1 MQIPTWR
8 IKSQLGELETYVVTV
23 ERIHSFDYVLKISVF
38 ASGNQNFISQEHFNT
53 IHFDLYFFSCQEDTG
68 SLFLENMPEYIFT
81 GSQLISL
88 DATG

>member
-68 SLFLENMPEYIFT
+68 SLFLENMPE
-81 GSQLISL
+81 
-88 DATG
+88 